1 MERLCRA
8 LVVYDLAYF
17 AAALL
22 LSIPKSFEALA
33 RIQHMRSLPL
43 LNILMFLMAG
53 VRLGEYVLK
62 SRTSR
67 WLVLF
72 VPLSI
77 GMFAAQRA
85 LFPASDH
92 VELPARPPKNPWAQA
107 FVWIRENTPKDAIV
121 AMDPY
126 YMRIPGEDTIGFRCR
141 AERSR
146 TVDVNKDSG
155 VVSMFPP
162 MADEGWERFQA
173 VRAWKRFQKD
183 DFLRLQ
189 ARE

>member
-1 MERLCRA
+1 
-8 LVVYDLAYF
+8 
-17 AAALL
+17 
-22 LSIPKSFEALA
+22 
-33 RIQHMRSLPL
+33 MRSLHL
-43 LNILMFLMAG
+43 LYILMFLMAG
-53 VRLGEYVLK
+53 VLLGEYVLQ
-62 SRTSR
+62 SRTWR

-77 GMFAAQRA
+77 AMFTAQRV
-85 LFPASDH
+85 LFSASEH
-92 VELPARPPKNPWAQA
+92 VELPGRPPKNPWAQA

-121 AMDPY
+121 AIDPY

-162 MADEGWERFQA
+162 LAREWWERFEA
-173 VRAWKRFQKD
+173 VRGWKSFQKD
-183 DFLRLQ
+183 DVLRLK
-189 ARE
+189 ARYGVSWAVLQQPGVAGLLCPYQNREVQVCQVP